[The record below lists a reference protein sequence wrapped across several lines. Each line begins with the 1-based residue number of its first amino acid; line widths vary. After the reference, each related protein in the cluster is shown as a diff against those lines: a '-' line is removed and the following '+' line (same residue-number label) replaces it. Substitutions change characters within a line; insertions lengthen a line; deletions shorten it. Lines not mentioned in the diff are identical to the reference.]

1 MLKMSL
7 SCDIYIAMVQ
17 DLLLKNHVNLKMLLN
32 CLLFCI
38 GSVTCTD
45 VDRHK
50 IVSGSNDR
58 TVKVLNQV
66 WHYLSTAF

>member
-1 MLKMSL
+1 MGVAYLWVLLINGCIFFMGAAYL
-7 SCDIYIAMVQ
+7 HYVYILTA
-17 DLLLKNHVNLKMLLN
+17 
-32 CLLFCI
+32 

-58 TVKVLNQV
+58 TVKVRAGIVYQGE
-66 WHYLSTAF
+66 TT